1 LPDELV
7 QIAGDAFYG
16 TISGER
22 LDLLDTDILIWTV
35 NPEERAV
42 IEDNALYQQLDVAQ
56 AGRDIFLDTSG
67 TTDLVGPALVFSS
80 VLSLPVVFDEL
91 VPQLVAGLDSQTNL
105 LETAPVTT
113 TTPQASGP
121 SSFNV
126 LDGVEMHIVDA
137 PWGASWEQQ

>member
-1 LPDELV
+1 MEARFAQVRAEHPEFAGATAAIAAPTGDGQFYFSGPQHERQRFLTSLGFVLPDELV

-56 AGRDIFLDTSG
+56 EGR
-67 TTDLVGPALVFSS
+67 A
-80 VLSLPVVFDEL
+80 
-91 VPQLVAGLDSQTNL
+91 
-105 LETAPVTT
+105 
-113 TTPQASGP
+113 
-121 SSFNV
+121 
-126 LDGVEMHIVDA
+126 
-137 PWGASWEQQ
+137 